1 MASRR
6 RPKRS
11 LGRKAPLKVIQSW
24 IWDVF
29 TPQIDH
35 LRYEQHVLAQS
46 LTFRSP
52 RRFERLLPLRDGLM
66 SDGQHVFDDLQG
78 DVPEYDRLVV
88 EHDRALE
95 ALRARAEALYSE
107 LEKSESFQRLVH
119 EIIEELRVKGER
131 APPVDA
137 EPDWVRYLAADVVND
152 HRPDLPADHSEWL
165 VWNRGADRLKRGAPG
180 EPRAAVMEGGAQFAA
195 GGKAALDSLFALRK
209 SLSREYDIPVVPPV
223 TGAHVEGALD

>member
-1 MASRR
+1 M
-6 RPKRS
+6 
-11 LGRKAPLKVIQSW
+11 GRKAPLKVIQSW

-78 DVPEYDRLVV
+78 DVPEYDRLVR
-88 EHDRALE
+88 EHDSALE

-107 LEKSESFQRLVH
+107 LERSVSFRSSVH
-119 EIIEELRVKGER
+119 EILEELRAKRER
-131 APPVDA
+131 VPRVDE

-152 HRPDLPADHSEWL
+152 LRHDLPADHSEWP
-165 VWNRGADRLKRGAPG
+165 VWNRGADRLKREAPR
-180 EPRAAVMEGGAQFAA
+180 ELRTALVEERARFAA
-195 GGKAALDSLFALRK
+195 TAKAALDRLFALRK